1 MSAPSRLPRKQRLA
15 RFTAHTTLRRRLMS
29 VPLSR
34 DLRARYGRRQMPIR
48 KGDTVR
54 VLRGSYIGR
63 EERVA
68 KVDRRS
74 YSVTLDN
81 ITVKTGEAKL
91 KPLPLRTNSLLL
103 TRLNLA
109 DPWRRRVLRVPE
121 GEAVEEEVAEETA
134 TSPKTSS
141 TPEVA
146 PEPKEGA
153 PSSTKPKR
161 ASKEEEEKAA

>member
-15 RFTAHTTLRRRLMS
+15 VFTAHTTKRRRLMS

-54 VLRGSYIGR
+54 VLAGSYIGR

-91 KPLPLRTNSLLL
+91 KPLPIRTNHLLL

-121 GEAVEEEVAEETA
+121 GETVEEEEAGEAPT
-134 TSPKTSS
+134 S
-141 TPEVA
+141 TPALA
-146 PEPKEGA
+146 PATEPA
-153 PSSTKPKR
+153 KPPAAK
-161 ASKEEEEKAA
+161 AKKPAKAAEKEEAE

>member
-34 DLRARYGRRQMPIR
+34 DLRARYGRRQMPVR

-68 KVDRRS
+68 RVDRRS

-103 TRLNLA
+103 VRLNLA
-109 DPWRRRVLRVPE
+109 DPWRRRVLRVAE
-121 GEAVEEEVAEETA
+121 GEPVEDEAGEETP
-134 TSPKTSS
+134 TPT
-141 TPEVA
+141 TPEPQSA

-153 PSSTKPKR
+153 AAAPAKPKR
-161 ASKEEEEKAA
+161 AAKADPEAKS